1 MLRGWLEAYQKYL
14 RINFQPF
21 GCLLTIH
28 LCDNTCTALCHRI
41 GLIGPIN
48 CSTPKWVW
56 HTCVLL
62 HDINYLRKNEKLMI
76 DWLIDWLIDFFPVC
90 CTWIAQAT
98 FQWLT
103 QNCGNKTNFGK
114 TVVPPTN
121 DAYMLYFFDIYRFV
135 VVKKKTIKYSRL
147 ICYMEIMNESWLH
160 LKCFSCSFHKRP
172 V

>member
-1 MLRGWLEAYQKYL
+1 MLGSRNAERVARSIEICQKYL

-76 DWLIDWLIDFFPVC
+76 DWLIDWLIDWFFFPMC

-98 FQWLT
+98 FSMAFPELWE
-103 QNCGNKTNFGK
+103 QNQLWKNSGTTNKWCLHGLLFW
-114 TVVPPTN
+114 
-121 DAYMLYFFDIYRFV
+121 YLQ
-135 VVKKKTIKYSRL
+135 
-147 ICYMEIMNESWLH
+147 IC
-160 LKCFSCSFHKRP
+160 CS
-172 V
+172 